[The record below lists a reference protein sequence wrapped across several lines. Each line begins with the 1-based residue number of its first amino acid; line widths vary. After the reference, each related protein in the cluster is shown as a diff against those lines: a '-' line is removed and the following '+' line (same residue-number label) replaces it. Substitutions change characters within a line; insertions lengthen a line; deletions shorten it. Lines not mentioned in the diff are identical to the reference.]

1 MSLVQISSLVIGGVA
16 GVLLRYF
23 CLVSF
28 VDQFFAIMVINVGGS
43 FLAGMASLMCKNYY
57 WCLFLLVGFLGS
69 FTTFSTYILQL
80 IDLSKISATKMIF
93 YFVLTNGL
101 SLISAY
107 VGFFI
112 ARVVTDIF

>member
-28 VDQFFAIMVINVGGS
+28 VDQFFAIMVINIGGS

-80 IDLSKISATKMIF
+80 INLSIAKFTKPHTLF
-93 YFVLTNGL
+93 QLRKQPPCKNL
-101 SLISAY
+101 SFSRQP
-107 VGFFI
+107 F
-112 ARVVTDIF
+112 